1 VITVL
6 VVEDEPVAADAHAQY
21 VERVPGFAVAGQA
34 GTGAEALRLL
44 RKGGIDLVL
53 LDMNLP
59 DMHGLD
65 IIRAMRAGAHGAD
78 VIAVTSA
85 RDLAVVRSAVSQ
97 GIVQYLLKPFA
108 FAALRE
114 KLERYRDYR
123 EQGHDDGVVT
133 GQHEVDRMLATL
145 RGAEGHPLPKGVS
158 PESLDA
164 VVAALRETDGG
175 MSAGQVAET
184 LGVSRVTARRYLE
197 HLADVGVLSRHM
209 RYGGVGRPVVEY
221 RRAGPGR
228 A

>member
-1 VITVL
+1 MIAVL
-6 VVEDEPVAADAHAQY
+6 VVEDEPVAADAHSRY
-21 VERVPGFAVAGQA
+21 VGRVPGFTVAGIA
-34 GTGAEALRLL
+34 GTGADALRRL
-44 RKGGIDLVL
+44 RGGGIDLVL

-65 IIRAMRAGAHGAD
+65 IIRAMRAGGHAAD

-97 GIVQYLLKPFA
+97 GILQYLLKPFA

-123 EQGHDDGVVT
+123 AQGQGGGVVT
-133 GQHEVDRMLATL
+133 GQHEVDRMLGAL
-145 RGAEGHPLPKGVS
+145 RGAEANALPKGVS

-164 VVAALRETDGG
+164 VVGALRDASGG
-175 MSAGQVAET
+175 MSSAQVAEV
-184 LGVSRVTARRYLE
+184 LGVARVTARRYLE

-209 RYGGVGRPVVEY
+209 RYGSVGRPVVEY
-221 RRAGPGR
+221 RRSVR
-228 A
+228 